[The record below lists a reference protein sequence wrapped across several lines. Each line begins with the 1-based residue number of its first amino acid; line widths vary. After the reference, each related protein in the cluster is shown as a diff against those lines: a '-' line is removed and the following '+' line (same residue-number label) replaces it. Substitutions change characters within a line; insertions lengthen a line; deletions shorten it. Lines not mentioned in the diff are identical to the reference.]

1 MLKGLI
7 QLYKNT
13 QSPLERANYGSQIRK
28 EVEELAYDK
37 YQNEYASSLHF
48 DEDLEYRLQCEREAY
63 VKGFIEAIEICCL

>member
-1 MLKGLI
+1 MLKVLI

-28 EVEELAYDK
+28 EIEELAYDK
-37 YQNEYASSLHF
+37 YQNEYASSLYF

-63 VKGFIEAIEICCL
+63 VKGFIEAIEMFIK

>member
-28 EVEELAYDK
+28 EVEE
-37 YQNEYASSLHF
+37 
-48 DEDLEYRLQCEREAY
+48 
-63 VKGFIEAIEICCL
+63 